1 MIFKGFR
8 FGMLLQ
14 LAVGPMCL
22 LVFNTSASN
31 GFFSGF
37 MLVLAIA
44 LVDIVYMALSG
55 LGVASIIS
63 KQKAKLMLKLLG
75 GAVLMLFGINMVLGE
90 FSIRLLPA
98 LTPHSDISSQN
109 IFIQGVLLTASNPL
123 TIIFWSSV
131 FSAQVIEHGLNK
143 RQLVLFGAGCLLAT
157 LSFMTAVDILGLAA
171 NAFLPGIV
179 IKILNIGVGIMLGY
193 FGLRLL
199 LKKETASCQKE

>member
-37 MLVLAIA
+37 ILVLAIA
-44 LVDIVYMALSG
+44 LVDIVYMVLSG
-55 LGVASIIS
+55 LGVASVIN
-63 KQKAKLMLKLLG
+63 KPKAKFILKLVG
-75 GAVLMLFGINMVLGE
+75 GAVLILFGINMVLGE
-90 FSIRLLPA
+90 FNIHLLPA

-131 FSAQVIEHGLNK
+131 FSAQVIENELNK
-143 RQLVLFGAGCLLAT
+143 RQLVVFGAGCVLAT
-157 LSFMTAVDILGLAA
+157 LSFMTAVVILGLAV
-171 NAFLPGIV
+171 NAFLPEII
-179 IKILNIGVGIMLGY
+179 IKILNIGVGIVLGY
-193 FGLRLL
+193 FGIRLL
-199 LKKETASCQKE
+199 LKKETASI